1 MYLCVSGRAE
11 PVAPFAQSLPPVNT
25 VAEARRRPK
34 AVPGFDP
41 PAQPQLDRWDSA
53 ADRLRSPLNGLRRAD
68 RAPDFL
74 GCGRHVET
82 GDAEGLSASTTA
94 FMMAASAPTLP
105 ASPAPLTP
113 RDWSLSA
120 PRSFVTDE
128 TRRPVV

>member
-1 MYLCVSGRAE
+1 MLA
-11 PVAPFAQSLPPVNT
+11 
-25 VAEARRRPK
+25 
-34 AVPGFDP
+34 FDP
-41 PAQPQLDRWDSA
+41 PQAQMDRWDSVT
-53 ADRLRSPLNGLRRAD
+53 RIGSGHRSTGLRRAD

-94 FMMAASAPTLP
+94 FMMAASAPTLA
-105 ASPAPLTP
+105 ASSAPLTP

-128 TRRPVV
+128 TRQPVV

>member
-1 MYLCVSGRAE
+1 MGVSSFVPPRERPGSGF
-11 PVAPFAQSLPPVNT
+11 VAPFAPSLPPVNT
-25 VAEARRRPK
+25 VAEARQRPN
-34 AVPGFDP
+34 AVLGFDP
-41 PAQPQLDRWDSA
+41 PAPTQTDRWDSA

-105 ASPAPLTP
+105 ASPAP
-113 RDWSLSA
+113 
-120 PRSFVTDE
+120 RSFVTDE
-128 TRRPVV
+128 TRQPVV